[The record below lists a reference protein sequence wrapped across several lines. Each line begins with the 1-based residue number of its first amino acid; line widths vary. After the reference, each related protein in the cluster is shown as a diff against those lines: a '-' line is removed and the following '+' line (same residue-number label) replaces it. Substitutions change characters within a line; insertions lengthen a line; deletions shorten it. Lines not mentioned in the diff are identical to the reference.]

1 MKTIMQI
8 LPALD
13 HSGGGVERGTLD
25 VAKYISERGYKSVI
39 VSSGGTMAERFEYK
53 GVLHYKLPIQKKNI
67 YSYFSSRKK
76 FKRILIEV
84 NPSVVHVR
92 SRWPAFCL
100 NSLIKNKIP
109 LVTTY
114 HGTYNGNNNPLK
126 KRYNSLMVEGD
137 RVIAISNFI
146 RKHILHHFPDSRKR
160 LRTINRGI
168 DTDYFNLKKVTQI
181 RKEKFLK
188 DAGIKE
194 DKHIILLPGRLTQW
208 KGHNIAIDAAKIIC
222 EKYPDIEFVM
232 LFVGS
237 EQNRTKYLRYL
248 KKKTIDSNLSKNIF
262 FLGTRSDMAS
272 IYSLSDVVLSTSV
285 EEEAFGRITAEA
297 SSMSKPI
304 IATNL
309 GGSKDIIK
317 HNQTGWLIEKSA
329 PLLLADT
336 IIKVIKKS
344 QNEKDKMGRDARKR
358 IIEEFGLNMM
368 LKRTLEVYKEV
379 YEEKHI
385 DH

>member
-25 VAKYISERGYKSVI
+25 VAKYIKERGYNSVI
-39 VSSGGTMAERFEYK
+39 VSSGGTMADRFEHK
-53 GVLHYKLPIQKKNI
+53 GVLHYKLTIKKKNI

-76 FKRILIEV
+76 FKRILSEV

-100 NSLIKNKIP
+100 NTLIKDKIP

-126 KRYNSLMVEGD
+126 KKYNSLMVEGD

-146 RKHILHHFPDSRKR
+146 RNHILHHFPDSRKR
-160 LRTINRGI
+160 LITINRGI
-168 DTDYFNLKKVTQI
+168 DIDYFNLKKVTQI
-181 RKEKFLK
+181 RKEKFLT
-188 DAGIKE
+188 DTGIRE
-194 DKHIILLPGRLTQW
+194 NKHIILLPGRLTRW
-208 KGHNIAIDAAKIIC
+208 KGHNVAIDAAKIIC
-222 EKYPDIEFVM
+222 KRYPDIEFVM

-237 EQNRTKYLRYL
+237 EQNRAKYLRYL
-248 KKKTIDSNLSKNIF
+248 KKKTIDSKLSQNIF
-262 FLGTRSDMAS
+262 FLGSRSDMAS

-285 EEEAFGRITAEA
+285 EEEAFGRVSAEA

-304 IATNL
+304 IATNI
-309 GGSKDIIK
+309 GGSKEIIE
-317 HNQTGWLIEKSA
+317 HNQTGWLIQEND

-344 QNEKDKMGRDARKR
+344 QNEKDKIGRHARKK
-358 IIEEFGLNMM
+358 IIEEFSLKMM

>member
-1 MKTIMQI
+1 MSNLLVFPGQGSQFVGMGKSFSENFKVSKNVFEEVNESLSLNLTKIMWEGDLTELTKTENAQ
-8 LPALD
+8 PALMAVSIAMLKAIENEVGINYD
-13 HSGGGVERGTLD
+13 KVLFMAGHSLGEYSALVAANSLKLD
-25 VAKYISERGYKSVI
+25 VAAKLLKIRGQSMQKAVPVGQGAMAAIIGTSIEQVENLTTEINSIYPECVCDIANDNAPGQVVIS
-39 VSSGGTMAERFEYK
+39 
-53 GVLHYKLPIQKKNI
+53 
-67 YSYFSSRKK
+67 
-76 FKRILIEV
+76 
-84 NPSVVHVR
+84 
-92 SRWPAFCL
+92 
-100 NSLIKNKIP
+100 
-109 LVTTY
+109 
-114 HGTYNGNNNPLK
+114 
-126 KRYNSLMVEGD
+126 
-137 RVIAISNFI
+137 
-146 RKHILHHFPDSRKR
+146 
-160 LRTINRGI
+160 
-168 DTDYFNLKKVTQI
+168 
-181 RKEKFLK
+181 
-188 DAGIKE
+188 
-194 DKHIILLPGRLTQW
+194 
-208 KGHNIAIDAAKIIC
+208 GHNVAIDAAKIIC

-262 FLGTRSDMAS
+262 FLGSRSDMAS

>member
-76 FKRILIEV
+76 FKRILSEV

-126 KRYNSLMVEGD
+126 KKYNSLMVEGD

-146 RKHILHHFPDSRKR
+146 RNHILHHFPDSRKR
-160 LRTINRGI
+160 LITINRGLI
-168 DTDYFNLKKVTQI
+168 L
-181 RKEKFLK
+181 
-188 DAGIKE
+188 
-194 DKHIILLPGRLTQW
+194 IIL
-208 KGHNIAIDAAKIIC
+208 I
-222 EKYPDIEFVM
+222 
-232 LFVGS
+232 
-237 EQNRTKYLRYL
+237 
-248 KKKTIDSNLSKNIF
+248 
-262 FLGTRSDMAS
+262 
-272 IYSLSDVVLSTSV
+272 
-285 EEEAFGRITAEA
+285 
-297 SSMSKPI
+297 
-304 IATNL
+304 
-309 GGSKDIIK
+309 
-317 HNQTGWLIEKSA
+317 
-329 PLLLADT
+329 
-336 IIKVIKKS
+336 
-344 QNEKDKMGRDARKR
+344 
-358 IIEEFGLNMM
+358 
-368 LKRTLEVYKEV
+368 
-379 YEEKHI
+379 
-385 DH
+385 

>member
-25 VAKYISERGYKSVI
+25 VAKYIKERGYNSVI
-39 VSSGGTMAERFEYK
+39 VSSGGTMADRFEHK
-53 GVLHYKLPIQKKNI
+53 GVLHYMLPIQKKNI

-76 FKRILIEV
+76 FKRILSEV

-100 NSLIKNKIP
+100 NTLIKDKIP

-126 KRYNSLMVEGD
+126 KKYNSLMVEGD

-146 RKHILHHFPDSRKR
+146 RNHILHHFPDSRKR
-160 LRTINRGI
+160 LITINRGI
-168 DTDYFNLKKVTQI
+168 DTDYFNLKKVTQV
-181 RKEKFLK
+181 RKEKFLT
-188 DAGIKE
+188 DTGIRE
-194 DKHIILLPGRLTQW
+194 NKHIILLPGRLTRW
-208 KGHNIAIDAAKIIC
+208 KGHNVAIDAAKIIC
-222 EKYPDIEFVM
+222 KRYPDIEFVM

-237 EQNRTKYLRYL
+237 EQNRAKYLRYL
-248 KKKTIDSNLSKNIF
+248 KKKTIDSKLSQNIF
-262 FLGTRSDMAS
+262 FLGSRSDMAS

-285 EEEAFGRITAEA
+285 EEEAFGRVSAEA

-304 IATNL
+304 IATNI
-309 GGSKDIIK
+309 GGSKEIIE
-317 HNQTGWLIEKSA
+317 HNQTGWLIQEND

-344 QNEKDKMGRDARKR
+344 QNEKDKIGRHARKK
-358 IIEEFGLNMM
+358 IIEEFSLKMM